1 MRPARR
7 AGGALP
13 VVILALAWLCAF
25 SARTNTLTLGPV
37 LPLIQKDLGMSYAE
51 SGLLFSIP
59 VVMMG
64 LFAIPSGLIIARLGV
79 KWVLLLSLAI
89 LGAGGG
95 LRATTT
101 NVPAMFVFT
110 ALAGIG
116 IGLVQPVLP
125 RLVKDW
131 FAQRTG
137 TMTGVYSNGFVV
149 GALAATTLTVP
160 VLLPAFGALTWRG
173 PFLLWSAVVWAT
185 ALAWLFVP
193 GQRHREKESLRP
205 FGRIFRNRLAWIVSG
220 VFFTQTV
227 MFYILNAWLV
237 NYYQSFGW
245 SLGQA
250 ASTLGALTAGS
261 VIGGSGGPMASDRW
275 GRRPLLLVS
284 ALLSIVGVLG
294 LLFVPEQVYWLWPF
308 IMGVSLSALFTVSLV
323 IPVDVAP
330 PDEVGAFSGLMMAV
344 GYSGVLGGP
353 AVIGWMRDVSGTHV
367 WGVLTLLAMCF
378 VQLGLVLQTP
388 ETAPRLRPGS
398 VQEA

>member
-1 MRPARR
+1 MPLHLRPVSAPALMRPARR

-101 NVPAMFVFT
+101 NVPDMFVFT

-116 IGLVQPVLP
+116 IGLVQSV
-125 RLVKDW
+125 
-131 FAQRTG
+131 
-137 TMTGVYSNGFVV
+137 
-149 GALAATTLTVP
+149 
-160 VLLPAFGALTWRG
+160 LPAFGALTWRG

-193 GQRHREKESLRP
+193 SQRHREKESLRP

-227 MFYILNAWLV
+227 MFYI
-237 NYYQSFGW
+237 
-245 SLGQA
+245 
-250 ASTLGALTAGS
+250 
-261 VIGGSGGPMASDRW
+261 
-275 GRRPLLLVS
+275 
-284 ALLSIVGVLG
+284 
-294 LLFVPEQVYWLWPF
+294 
-308 IMGVSLSALFTVSLV
+308 
-323 IPVDVAP
+323 
-330 PDEVGAFSGLMMAV
+330 
-344 GYSGVLGGP
+344 
-353 AVIGWMRDVSGTHV
+353 
-367 WGVLTLLAMCF
+367 
-378 VQLGLVLQTP
+378 
-388 ETAPRLRPGS
+388 
-398 VQEA
+398 